1 MPHEY
6 HYGKG
11 KTMPMNTAE
20 ELKTAILRMD
30 HKSYP
35 AYKSL
40 AGSWRFPDYILNI
53 DYVQGDPF
61 ASPSALS
68 VQVDGKRAGFPA
80 AFLETKARKTA
91 LEDMLTRRFC
101 REVNRL
107 TERAKGSG
115 KSGVIQ
121 SSRPG
126 QEVLERTA
134 CRVRKDSGAI
144 LFRFF
149 VGFPAFGRSIAASE
163 LVSILFEMLPKMIRN
178 AFFFH
183 ADDAPVFRR
192 LLELTD
198 DRQALREFLGA
209 EGLTAF
215 VADGAVLPRESGV
228 SDRPMKDAVKFRS
241 PESLRVTAR
250 LPHAGEVTGMGIRR
264 GVTLIVG
271 GGYHGKSTLLA
282 ALERGVYDHIAGD
295 GREFVVTDRTAV
307 KLRAEDGRSVRS
319 TDISLFIDGLPG
331 GRSGKDFSTE
341 NASGSTSQAANTIE
355 AVEAGSRVFLIDEDT
370 CATNFMVRDAL
381 MERVVRREQEP
392 ITPFLHRVRPL
403 YEEAGISTI
412 LVAGSSGLFF
422 GPADTV
428 IQMDHYLPYDITERA
443 KAAVLEQDRNMGPDG
458 AACTALKVAQTGITA
473 GDIYGNVTEG
483 GTGEGVFA
491 RMPAL
496 PDFARC
502 PKGWSLSEQSGER
515 EQDRGRSWGRDQWK
529 NRGRGPA
536 DQNRGDRHKIKV
548 TGDDGFLLDHEAV
561 QLGQVEQLVDREQTA
576 ALGYALLYLEE
587 RVFDGK
593 LTLRE
598 AVRKLYAVLEAEGP
612 EALTPGSRAVPPLA
626 MPRIQELFACVVR
639 YRGLKF

>member
-1 MPHEY
+1 MLVAE
-6 HYGKG
+6 KE
-11 KTMPMNTAE
+11 KTMTMNTAE
-20 ELKTAILRMD
+20 ELRTAILKMD

-40 AGSWRFPDYILNI
+40 AGNWRFPDYVLNI
-53 DYVQGDPF
+53 DHVQGDPF
-61 ASPSALS
+61 ASPSSLS
-68 VQVDGKRAGFPA
+68 VRVDGRRAGFPA

-101 REVNRL
+101 RETGRL

-115 KSGVIQ
+115 KSGLIQ

-134 CRVRKDSGAI
+134 CRVRKDSGEI

-149 VGFPAFGRSIAASE
+149 VGFPAFGRSIAAAE
-163 LVSILFEMLPKMIRN
+163 LVSILFEMLPKVIRS
-178 AFFFH
+178 ALFFH
-183 ADDAPVFRR
+183 ADDAPAFRR

-198 DRQALREFLGA
+198 DQQALRQFLDA
-209 EGLTAF
+209 EGLAAF
-215 VADGAVLPRESGV
+215 VADGAVLPRESGI
-228 SDRPMKDAVKFRS
+228 SERPMKDAVKFRS

-250 LPHAGEVTGMGIRR
+250 LPHAGEITGMGIRR

-271 GGYHGKSTLLA
+271 GGYHGKSTLLS

-307 KLRAEDGRSVRS
+307 KLRAEDGRSVRN

-331 GRSGKDFSTE
+331 GRRGKGFSTE

-403 YEEAGISTI
+403 YEDAGISTI

-428 IQMDHYLPYDITERA
+428 IQMDYYLPYDITARA
-443 KAAVLEQDRNMGPDG
+443 KEAVAAE
-458 AACTALKVAQTGITA
+458 A
-473 GDIYGNVTEG
+473 GVS
-483 GTGEGVFA
+483 A
-491 RMPAL
+491 RMPGL
-496 PDFARC
+496 PDFVRC
-502 PKGWSLSEQSGER
+502 PKGWSGTGQM
-515 EQDRGRSWGRDQWK
+515 QARGRDSRNAVGYDQARGRDE
-529 NRGRGPA
+529 
-536 DQNRGDRHKIKV
+536 RHKIKV
-548 TGDDGFLLDHEAV
+548 TGVDEVLLDREAI

-587 RVFDGK
+587 RIFDGK

-598 AVRKLYAVLEAEGP
+598 AVGKLYALLEAEGP

-626 MPRIQELFACVVR
+626 MPRIQEVFACAVR